1 VALTVGT
8 RAGLLPRTLID
19 EHLNP
24 VQHREPRAHA
34 PREQA
39 EQQADPLGQVASLA
53 LAPDLAAPTL
63 ARRPM
68 LGRRVHDVTVL
79 SVIAFVQ
86 ISWLSVLGYGLFL
99 AFN

>member
-8 RAGLLPRTLID
+8 RAGLLPSTLFD

-24 VQHREPRAHA
+24 VQHGEPRAHA

-39 EQQADPLGQVASLA
+39 EQQADPPGHVAS